1 MISPLLLSVC
11 SSLLPLVPAPPQL
24 PLTPLRVT
32 LRHPPQGYHVVRPNR
47 QFHKFFPTAVQLE
60 HELLYSHLHPHPGK
74 PGETIVGQEL
84 EAQTIPFSMLEDMRR
99 EMLNSEAVQI
109 IEKGSKFVQ
118 ALR

>member
-1 MISPLLLSVC
+1 MIPLLLSVC

-32 LRHPPQGYHVVRPNR
+32 LRHPPHGYHVVRPNR
-47 QFHKFFPTAVQLE
+47 QFHKFFPVAVQLE
-60 HELLYSHLHPHPGK
+60 HELLNSHPHLDLVK
-74 PGETIVGQEL
+74 PGETAVGQEL
-84 EAQTIPFSMLEDMRR
+84 ETQTIPFSMLEDMRR
-99 EMLNSEAVQI
+99 EMFNSEAVQI